1 MTLDQINPVVHDVG
15 LQHSD
20 SWRTKVRRIYDH
32 QFLYC
37 FQGIAHFV
45 SGSFTCTIDRRCLLI
60 IPPNTPHSFWVDA
73 NDPAE
78 LYWFHL
84 DLLPIDD
91 GDWIYECYN
100 IPEKY
105 VQLFGPELREKEH
118 IRINPIFENG
128 YQLPFV
134 VKFDAEC
141 DEVELIFRSIYKTYL
156 HAHALFALTS
166 KIKVL
171 RLLEI
176 IFSQS
181 EDFCQRDRNV
191 TTYVSQIITYIKSN
205 YYRKLLVEDI
215 CKGTG
220 LNIDYAGKI
229 FRQST
234 GMTIVSYLNTY
245 RIEKARLLL
254 MNADLSVADIA
265 EMVGFQSVF
274 YFSKTAKRV
283 TGKSP
288 SQLRK
293 QLMDIIDQYADE
305 QVSAAATDEEA

>member
-1 MTLDQINPVVHDVG
+1 MTLDRINPVVHDVG
-15 LQHSD
+15 LQRSD

-37 FQGIAHFV
+37 FQGIAYFV
-45 SGSFTCTIDRRCLLI
+45 ADSFSCTISKHCLLI

-78 LYWFHL
+78 LYWVHL

-91 GDWIYECYN
+91 SDWIYQCYN
-100 IPEKY
+100 TPEKY
-105 VQLFGPELREKEH
+105 VQLFGSELREKDH
-118 IRINPIFENG
+118 IRQNPTFENG
-128 YQLPFV
+128 YQLPFMV
-134 VKFDAEC
+134 EFDDDY
-141 DEVELIFRSIYKTYL
+141 DEVEGIFRSVYKTYL
-156 HAHALFALTS
+156 HANMMFALTS

-176 IFSQS
+176 IFSRS
-181 EDFCQRDRNV
+181 DDFCKKDRNV
-191 TTYVSQIITYIKSN
+191 TTYVSQMIMYIKSN
-205 YYRKLLVEDI
+205 YYRKLLVDDI
-215 CKGTG
+215 CKNTG
-220 LNIDYAGKI
+220 LHSDYAGKI

-254 MNADLSVADIA
+254 TDADLSITDIA
-265 EMVGFQSVF
+265 DMVGFQSIF
-274 YFSKTAKRV
+274 YFSKIAKRM

-288 SQLRK
+288 NQLRK
-293 QLMDIIDQYADE
+293 QLMDMMDQYADE
-305 QVSAAATDEEA
+305 QVPQVASDVEL